1 MSVPKWAIKR
11 SLILKYCTECT
22 DFVPATV
29 VVGGFFGDEGK
40 GKIISHLASI
50 DSPRIVV
57 RGGAGPNAGH
67 TIKHGGK
74 TFKVRMLPSGFLN
87 ESSEIMI
94 GPGVVV
100 DPNVLLGEIAE
111 MQTGGRTYVD
121 ANCGIIEESH
131 KVEDGAGRLK
141 EKIGST
147 GSGTGPANAARA
159 MRTLQL
165 AKECDQIK
173 KYVTDVPARIDESL
187 RKGQNVLVEGTQGTF
202 LSLWHGT
209 YPYVTSKDVT
219 ASGICADVGI
229 GPTRVDEVMVVFKS
243 YVCISAISPS
253 STLGST
259 TTPGPIMIS
268 EDSFRKPLGSIR
280 TLNVL
285 PPCFIVC
292 PALGPA
298 PPRTTIRGES
308 IDARWDM
315 ILPFPSSPKNPP
327 TTTVAGTKSVHS
339 VQYFKIRERLIAHLG
354 TLMHVRRKLCW
365 KHNHK
370 PSKYARFSKN
380 AHIKKTHN
388 RILYARSPSRTVSV
402 LPQMLGRVDGIS
414 VMVMNEMRKIVW
426 NMA

>member
-243 YVCISAISPS
+243 YVTRVGTGPMDGELDAKEIEKRQWGEFGTVTGRARRAAEFNFDLAKRAVMLNGATQIAI
-253 STLGST
+253 TKMDVHL
-259 TTPGPIMIS
+259 IS
-268 EDSFRKPLGSIR
+268 ECVGQLCQHHAKYIPDAVTSLEVTYGYVPCHNERNVPCVPSTSTFWPFLSDSSI
-280 TLNVL
+280 L
-285 PPCFIVC
+285 
-292 PALGPA
+292 
-298 PPRTTIRGES
+298 
-308 IDARWDM
+308 
-315 ILPFPSSPKNPP
+315 
-327 TTTVAGTKSVHS
+327 AGTSVT
-339 VQYFKIRERLIAHLG
+339 YFLI
-354 TLMHVRRKLCW
+354 
-365 KHNHK
+365 
-370 PSKYARFSKN
+370 
-380 AHIKKTHN
+380 
-388 RILYARSPSRTVSV
+388 
-402 LPQMLGRVDGIS
+402 
-414 VMVMNEMRKIVW
+414 
-426 NMA
+426 